1 MKEYKLD
8 RSKRYTGRV
17 FRFRKE
23 FEGRALDDVRHF
35 IQLQQGREKRWVEIE
50 VSLFVDLRAMTSDYD
65 RLTTWRGGNVW
76 EIEVKTDA
84 RRERMFTTIAKNCY
98 GLEV

>member
-1 MKEYKLD
+1 MTEYKLD

-17 FRFRKE
+17 FKFRKE
-23 FEGRALDDVRHF
+23 FGRRALEVRYF
-35 IQLQQGREKRWVEIE
+35 MQLQQGGEERWVEIDGN
-50 VSLFVDLRAMTSDYD
+50 LFVDLRAMTSDYD
-65 RLTTWRGGNVW
+65 RRTTWRGGNVW

-84 RRERMFTTIAKNCY
+84 RRERMFTKIAKNCY

>member
-17 FRFRKE
+17 FKFRKE
-23 FEGRALDDVRHF
+23 FGWRALDDVRYF
-35 IQLQQGREKRWVEIE
+35 IQLQQGGEERWVEIE
-50 VSLFVDLRAMTSDYD
+50 GSLFVDLRAMTSDYD
-65 RLTTWRGGNVW
+65 RLTNWRGSNVC
-76 EIEVKTDA
+76 ETEVKTDA
-84 RRERMFTTIAKNCY
+84 RRERMFTQIAKNCY